1 MSNRVVVTG
10 LGVVSPN
17 GVGISAFLD
26 AIQNGVSGIKFM
38 PHYRELNFSCQ
49 VAGMP
54 DFDWESLKNYISDVT
69 FHGLKGTNI
78 GYGLAAAL
86 DAWADSGMSYD
97 TVEPRWETGC
107 IFGNSI
113 ADTEAMKNVISK
125 VDNKEARKLGSR
137 VVEQTMNSG
146 VTAYISGR
154 LGLGNKVITNSAA
167 CATGTQ
173 AILMGYEYIKH
184 GYAKRMLVGST
195 EHVDTYVYGA
205 FDSMRVLS
213 RKFNDEPEKASRPMS
228 ATAGGFVPGSGAG
241 ALVLEDLDF
250 ALARN
255 ARIYAEVLGGSTN
268 SGGQRQ
274 GGTMTA
280 ANSTGVKRCIAEAM
294 FAAGITGAD
303 IDLISGHLT
312 ATNADRQEIINWTE
326 ALSRA
331 GDDFPLTNSLKS
343 MIGHALSAAGSIE
356 TVASVLQIVHN
367 FVHPNINL
375 EDPNPE
381 IANLIGLERLP
392 VKMIK
397 KEVNIVAKANFGF
410 GDVNSCLILSK
421 YFNKK

>member
-1 MSNRVVVTG
+1 MGKRVVVTG

-17 GVGISAFLD
+17 GIGVPAFLH
-26 AIQNGVSGIKFM
+26 AIQNGISGIKFM
-38 PHYRELNFSCQ
+38 PHYQELNFSCQ

-54 DFDWESLKNYISDVT
+54 AFEWEGLKNYISDVT

-86 DAWADSGMSYD
+86 DAWADSGMSYE
-97 TVEPRWETGC
+97 TEEPRWETGC
-107 IFGNSI
+107 VFGNSI
-113 ADTEAMKNVISK
+113 ADTEAMKNVINR
-125 VDNKEARKLGSR
+125 VDNKEVKKLGSR
-137 VVEQTMNSG
+137 VVEQAMNSG
-146 VTAYISGR
+146 VTSYISGR

-184 GYAKRMLVGST
+184 GYAQRMLVGST

-205 FDSMRVLS
+205 FDSMRVTS
-213 RKFNDEPEKASRPMS
+213 RKFNDQPEQASRPMS
-228 ATAGGFVPGSGAG
+228 ITAGGFVPGSGAG
-241 ALVLEDLDF
+241 AFVLEDLDF

-255 ARIYAEVLGGSTN
+255 ANIYAEVLGGSSN
-268 SGGQRQ
+268 SGGQRL

-280 ANSTGVKRCIAEAM
+280 ANSTGVIRCIDEAM
-294 FAAGITGAD
+294 SNAGISAGQ

-312 ATNADRQEIINWTE
+312 ATNADKQEIQNWTQ
-326 ALSRA
+326 ALKRSGA
-331 GDDFPLTNSLKS
+331 DFPHTNSLKS
-343 MIGHALSAAGSIE
+343 MIGHCLSAAGSIE
-356 TVASVLQIVHN
+356 AVASVLQIVHQ

-381 IANLIGLERLP
+381 IANLVSMESLP

-410 GDVNSCLILSK
+410 GDVNSCIILSK
-421 YFNKK
+421 FN